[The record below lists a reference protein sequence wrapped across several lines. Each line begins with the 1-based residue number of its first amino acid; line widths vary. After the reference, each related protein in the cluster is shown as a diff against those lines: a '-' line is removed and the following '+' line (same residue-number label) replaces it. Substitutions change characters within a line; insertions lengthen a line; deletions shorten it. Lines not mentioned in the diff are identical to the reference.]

1 MLNVTVETSVDD
13 TSASVEPETTDTS
26 TAEPETTTE
35 TAETETTILYMVT
48 IILIFL
54 DCHKNQR
61 FFRGGHNIF
70 MIISSNL
77 TY

>member
-1 MLNVTVETSVDD
+1 MAEMETEISTPVATSVDD
-13 TSASVEPETTDTS
+13 TSASVEPETSDTS
-26 TAEPETTTE
+26 TAEPETTNE

-61 FFRGGHNIF
+61 FFRGDHNITF
-70 MIISSNL
+70 L
-77 TY
+77 